1 MIGYI
6 WNSIVD
12 NIPWWVYL
20 VGVIVAAALTY
31 QFWAPI
37 WALLPKP
44 VKIALGAVGAVF
56 VAYIAGRNRGAAN
69 ARARDKDR
77 ADNAVRNRNEVNQ
90 RVQNMTPK
98 QVDEELDKKGDFI
111 D

>member
-1 MIGYI
+1 MIQMI

-12 NIPWWVYL
+12 NIPWWVYVVGAL
-20 VGVIVAAALTY
+20 VALGLTY
-31 QFWAPI
+31 QFWAPV

-44 VKIALGAVGAVF
+44 LKIALGAIGTVF

-69 ARARDKDR
+69 ARAADKERTNQALQRR
-77 ADNAVRNRNEVNQ
+77 ADVNQ
-90 RVQNMTPK
+90 RVDAMKPSE
-98 QVDEELDKKGDFI
+98 VDKELDKKGDFI